1 MKITWQMIVFMAV
14 LSNFMSAGAGCVLKL
29 EVASGPGPLKHL
41 SHRKASVCQQ
51 LLPPENE
58 QVFRNP
64 GSESLGPVVKK
75 MTKKSRKCS
84 VITIMLIVITT
95 L

>member
-1 MKITWQMIVFMAV
+1 MIVFMAV

-51 LLPPENE
+51 LLPPEKE

-75 MTKKSRKCS
+75 TCYAETKKKEEVFCHNHL
-84 VITIMLIVITT
+84 LIVITT